1 MEQEKLLNWLK
12 TEKNKDDVELE
23 KDKKIFANQLLSMK
37 KEDLFKKQKNTI
49 WMRIKNLLWGN

>member
-12 TEKNKDDVELE
+12 TEKSKDDVELE

-37 KEDLFKKQKNTI
+37 KEDLFKKQKNTL
-49 WMRIKNLLWGN
+49 WTRIKNLLWGN

>member
-12 TEKNKDDVELE
+12 TEKNKDVAELE
-23 KDKKIFANQLLSMK
+23 KDKKAFANQLLKMK

-49 WMRIKNLLWGN
+49 WTRIKNLLWGN